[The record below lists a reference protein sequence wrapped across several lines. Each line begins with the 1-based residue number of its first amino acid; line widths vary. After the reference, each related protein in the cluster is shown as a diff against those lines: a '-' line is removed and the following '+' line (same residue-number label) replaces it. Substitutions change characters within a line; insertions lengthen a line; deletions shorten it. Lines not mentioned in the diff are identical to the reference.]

1 MDPFLLAAEFWWVAP
16 SAVGAGAAGAAG
28 LHWRGKAGG
37 RRLAY
42 DAARHDLRAAQQRA
56 NERRMAVRIA
66 RADLARITADRA
78 AHRATPEQVASARR
92 MLRERERDAKAAL
105 ADVRAR
111 RVRLNAAR
119 AAIPAASAPRPLERL
134 YAEHDAVTARWM
146 QYETDPARLI
156 AYPAMTD
163 VRQPAT
169 AAYLRAVAHAN
180 ELRRTAGA
188 RMTPAEFAA
197 YRDAVA
203 ELERAFEIAEHA
215 ARVQAGDAPSA
226 PGWQESAQEV
236 LSRSAEALDRAAG
249 AAASA
254 FAAWSERNRGR
265 TTSRTDGA
273 APHQAPAGDGADRG
287 GRAPRSDGETRTSGP
302 TWPVPRRDSL

>member
-16 SAVGAGAAGAAG
+16 SAIGAGAAGAAG

-42 DAARHDLRAAQQRA
+42 DAARHDLRIAQQRA
-56 NERRMAVRIA
+56 NELRMTVRVA

-92 MLRERERDAKAAL
+92 MLRERERDAKAAV

-119 AAIPAASAPRPLERL
+119 AAIPAASDPRPLERL

-163 VRQPAT
+163 VRHPAT
-169 AAYLRAVAHAN
+169 AAYLRAVGHAN

-188 RMTPAEFAA
+188 RMTPAEFAD

-203 ELERAFEIAEHA
+203 DLERAFEIAEHS
-215 ARVQAGDAPSA
+215 ARLQAGDAPSA
-226 PGWQESAQEV
+226 PGWQESAQDV
-236 LSRSAEALDRAAG
+236 ISRSAEALDRAAG

-265 TTSRTDGA
+265 TASRTDGTTS
-273 APHQAPAGDGADRG
+273 HQTPPADHPERDGRTPG
-287 GRAPRSDGETRTSGP
+287 SDGETRRPGP
-302 TWPVPRRDSL
+302 TWPVPRRDRL

>member
-1 MDPFLLAAEFWWVAP
+1 MDPFLLAAELWWVAP
-16 SAVGAGAAGAAG
+16 SAIGAGAAGAAG

-37 RRLAY
+37 RRLAF
-42 DAARHDLRAAQQRA
+42 DAARHDLRLAQQRA
-56 NERRMAVRIA
+56 NELRMAVRVA
-66 RADLARITADRA
+66 RADLARITAERA
-78 AHRATPEQVASARR
+78 AHRATPDQVASARR
-92 MLRERERDAKAAL
+92 MLREREREAKAAL

-119 AAIPAASAPRPLERL
+119 AAIPAASGPRPLERL
-134 YAEHDAVTARWM
+134 LAQHDAVTARWM

-169 AAYLRAVAHAN
+169 AAYLRAVGHAN
-180 ELRRTAGA
+180 ELRRSTGP

-203 ELERAFEIAEHA
+203 DLERAFESAEHA
-215 ARVQAGDAPSA
+215 ARVQAGDIPSA
-226 PGWQESAQEV
+226 PGWQESAQDV

-254 FAAWSERNRGR
+254 FAAWTERNRG
-265 TTSRTDGA
+265 
-273 APHQAPAGDGADRG
+273 
-287 GRAPRSDGETRTSGP
+287 GRAASPSDERPPAPRAGNPDQDGRKPGRGDAPRRPGP
-302 TWPVPRRDSL
+302 TWPVPRRDQL